1 MSIER
6 RLGRLESALPASIAV
21 RHWLAE
27 AHSHG
32 SGGAHG
38 AWLAEQPPEAS
49 PRRRLRAQASS
60 VARAGLPA
68 GSVEALFAAEQAG
81 RDAIFLVELVVT
93 LNERIEAVLE
103 PGFLRAETLEAEL
116 RLLGLEARTGVST
129 AIVPTGDPSSD
140 GWMIWCLA
148 YAAWANVLVVADAA
162 RTALEDRYLRMS
174 ALFPDLAA
182 DWGRLL
188 ARVDELA
195 GLAAAGPGK
204 PEADQTWT
212 WPPDHRGLV
221 LLTPAAR
228 RSSAG
233 AHAGTAAAD
242 LVDIALWRAFR
253 SLGDPEKA
261 QAVQA
266 RRISRLMR

>member
-6 RLGRLESALPASIAV
+6 RLHRLESALPASIAV

-32 SGGAHG
+32 SAGAYG

-60 VARAGLPA
+60 VARAALPA
-68 GSVEALFAAEQAG
+68 GSVEGSLAADQAR

-103 PGFLRAETLEAEL
+103 PGFLRAETLDAEL
-116 RLLGLEARTGVST
+116 RLLGLEARTGVSA
-129 AIVPTGDPSSD
+129 AIVPTGGPSSD
-140 GWMIWCLA
+140 GWLSWCLD

-162 RTALEDRYLRMS
+162 RTALEDRYLGMP

-182 DWGRLL
+182 DWASLL
-188 ARVDELA
+188 ARVDDLA
-195 GLAAAGPGK
+195 GLAAAGPQT
-204 PEADQTWT
+204 PEADQPWT
-212 WPPDHRGLV
+212 WPPERRGLV

-228 RSSAG
+228 RSSAR
-233 AHAGTAAAD
+233 AHAAITAAD
-242 LVDIALWRAFR
+242 LLDVAVGRAFR

-261 QAVQA
+261 QAAQA
-266 RRISRLMR
+266 RRINRLMR